1 MLGRAQLKR
10 RVWGYD
16 VDTDTNVVDVFDTD
30 TDVVDVF
37 VTYLHRKLEAT
48 GMPRVLHTVR
58 GSRIR
63 TAGAAM
69 RVRRRSPSL
78 RTRVAMVSALAAAIV
93 IAAIGIACAVF
104 LRVNGSAQLDR
115 TLDSVVLSVAAETTI
130 AETSELP
137 SAETSELPNTTI
149 PEPAVTAP
157 GDHVAESGTVRTET
171 LAGRTVRARDVPVN
185 GTDGTY
191 LAVTVPE
198 DTLSQAIRQQQ
209 WQVAAAA
216 VAAIAVAAGL
226 GWLLAGRAVRPLQRL
241 AAAMRTVGDDPSNV
255 LANVRGARE
264 AEELSDAI
272 TDMLGRMQ
280 QARNRTQE
288 ALRSA
293 RDFAAVSAHE
303 LRTPLTS
310 MRTDLEVLATMPLSD
325 EQRAEIVR
333 DVLATQR
340 EVETTLTDLERL
352 AVGELSDVADHEE
365 VDLVDLADRC
375 VQESARRLPDLEIEL
390 CAPDALTVRGI
401 PSGLRLV
408 LDNAIIN
415 AVRHGRAG
423 LVRITLAENGAHG
436 VAVTVDDDGIGI
448 PEYERAGMF
457 VRFTR
462 GSAAQVE
469 GSGLGLALIAQQAAL
484 HGGTAGLSESPLGG
498 TRLRLRLPPT
508 PRAHSAG

>member
-1 MLGRAQLKR
+1 
-10 RVWGYD
+10 
-16 VDTDTNVVDVFDTD
+16 
-30 TDVVDVF
+30 
-37 VTYLHRKLEAT
+37 
-48 GMPRVLHTVR
+48 
-58 GSRIR
+58 
-63 TAGAAM
+63 M

-78 RTRVAMVSALAAAIV
+78 RTRVALVSALAAAIV

-137 SAETSELPNTTI
+137 SAGT

-171 LAGRTVRARDVPVN
+171 LAGTTVRARDVPVN

-333 DVLATQR
+333 DVLLTQR

-390 CAPDALTVRGI
+390 CGPDAVTVRGI

-415 AVRHGRAG
+415 AVRHGHAER
-423 LVRITLAENGAHG
+423 VRITLAENGAHG

-484 HGGTAGLSESPLGG
+484 HGGTADLSESPLGG
-498 TRLRLRLPPT
+498 TRLRLRLPQPPHVQLARACLLIT
-508 PRAHSAG
+508 DAVIESGPRHQATQSPDRRSVAGTDDRRRSSCKVTRTRQADSRMVAGTSQPAEGRRHSWWLLV